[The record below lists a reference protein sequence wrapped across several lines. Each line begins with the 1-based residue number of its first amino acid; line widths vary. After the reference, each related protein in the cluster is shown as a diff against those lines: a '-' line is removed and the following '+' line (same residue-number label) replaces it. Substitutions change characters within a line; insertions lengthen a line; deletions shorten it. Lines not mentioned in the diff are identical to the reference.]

1 MSLALQS
8 VLSRLQ
14 CELLHL
20 VNRAAG
26 MPKSPTVSMSQ
37 KLLALTDIVNF
48 YLLNI
53 TRYCLKDLFKLLRGF
68 SIAEIKEPAHNQNC
82 GHAEACDSCP

>member
-20 VNRAAG
+20 VNRVAG
-26 MPKSPTVSMSQ
+26 MPKSPTVSMSR
-37 KLLALTDIVNF
+37 KLLAFTDIVNF
-48 YLLNI
+48 YLLNTTI
-53 TRYCLKDLFKLLRGF
+53 V
-68 SIAEIKEPAHNQNC
+68 
-82 GHAEACDSCP
+82 